1 MKAAGS
7 AFARPYV
14 DALFEVAGSPD
25 AVDALLPSL
34 DTVARALESSEE
46 LRDFLA
52 NPGVGRKEKRALVAS
67 LARDRE
73 GARGRRPPPPTRSST
88 GGAS

>member
-34 DTVARALESSEE
+34 DTVARALEGSEE
-46 LRDFLA
+46 LRSFVT

-67 LARDRE
+67 LADAAT
-73 GARGRRPPPPTRSST
+73 GSRGRRPAPP
-88 GGAS
+88 GAPRHEAGS